1 MSRLSHVCTSRPEN
15 AGRGQSTA
23 SALPSPIK
31 PHKVGGNYKG
41 TGGGYDGAIYA
52 TVPPGPDTKK
62 RTQHIHIQEDP
73 DQPSTAVS
81 KISDVKIITKLLGY
95 IWPADKPGIRYRV
108 VGAFGL
114 LLAAKL
120 SNVAV
125 PFIFKYG
132 IDVLSGDTPVLL
144 STLSPTSMAVTSM
157 LLYGACRAAT
167 SGLNE
172 LRNAVFA
179 RAAHSSIR
187 QVGVAVFR
195 HVLSLDLSYHLDRRT
210 GAVGKAIDRGAR
222 AIQFVLTALVFNL
235 LPTTL
240 EVCLVTGILYYKYG
254 LECSLIALSCIS
266 VYTAFTFAVTRWRT
280 NFRREMNRA
289 DSLAGSHATDAMINY
304 ETVKYFGNEAHETKI
319 YDGLQGNF
327 EAASIKTA
335 TSLAALNFGQVAIFS
350 TGLAATMALVAGQIA
365 PPSAVA
371 DAATSALSALSASGL
386 TVGDLVL
393 VNGLLFQLSVPLNF
407 LGSVYREIRQS
418 LIDMSTMFRLME
430 VKPNIQTLPGAPQ
443 LIVDKSTA
451 SLEFR
456 DVCFTYLKD
465 AESRK
470 LLCDNLSFKI
480 EPGQRVAVVGG
491 SGSGKSTL
499 VRLLY
504 RFYDVDSGSIL
515 IGGQDIRKVDLASL
529 RQAIAD
535 TVLFH
540 NTIFYN
546 LKYGNLR
553 ASDEEVYEAAR
564 LADLDHAIRHMPLGY
579 QTPTLPGAPQ
589 LIVDKST
596 ASLEFR
602 DVCFTYLKDA
612 ESRKLLCDN
621 LSFKIEPGQRVAV
634 VGGSGSG
641 KSTLV
646 RLLYRFYDVD
656 SGSILIG
663 GQDIRKVDLASLR
676 QAIAVI
682 PQDTVLF
689 HNTIF
694 YNLKYGNL
702 RASDE
707 EVYEAAR
714 LADLD
719 HAIRHMPLG
728 YQTPVGERGLKLSG
742 GEKQRVA
749 IARALLKRSPILVYD
764 EATSSLDTITEHTI
778 LRRLAAATPGLTSLV
793 IAHRLST
800 IVDSDLIL
808 VLHNGRIQER
818 GDHQSLLSTPGSYYG
833 QLWRQQLTGNVNGE
847 ATESGRR

>member
-1 MSRLSHVCTSRPEN
+1 MTSLIFLHICRSPLVFSRCIFHQAANISANRTISVHSKALS
-15 AGRGQSTA
+15 A
-23 SALPSPIK
+23 SFRS
-31 PHKVGGNYKG
+31 
-41 TGGGYDGAIYA
+41 IY
-52 TVPPGPDTKK
+52 
-62 RTQHIHIQEDP
+62 RNQHIHIQEDP
-73 DQPSTAVS
+73 DQTSTAVS
-81 KISDVKIITKLLGY
+81 KISDVKIISKLLGY

-108 VGAFGL
+108 VGAFSL

-125 PFIFKYG
+125 PFVFKYG

-240 EVCLVTGILYYKYG
+240 EVGLVTGILYYKYG

-350 TGLAATMALVAGQIA
+350 TGLAATMALVAGQIV

-430 VKPNIQTLPGAPQ
+430 VKPNIQ
-443 LIVDKSTA
+443 
-451 SLEFR
+451 
-456 DVCFTYLKD
+456 
-465 AESRK
+465 
-470 LLCDNLSFKI
+470 
-480 EPGQRVAVVGG
+480 
-491 SGSGKSTL
+491 
-499 VRLLY
+499 
-504 RFYDVDSGSIL
+504 
-515 IGGQDIRKVDLASL
+515 
-529 RQAIAD
+529 
-535 TVLFH
+535 
-540 NTIFYN
+540 
-546 LKYGNLR
+546 
-553 ASDEEVYEAAR
+553 
-564 LADLDHAIRHMPLGY
+564 
-579 QTPTLPGAPQ
+579 TLPGAPQ

-833 QLWRQQLTGNVNGE
+833 QLWRQQLTGNANGE
-847 ATESGRR
+847 ATESRGR

>member
-1 MSRLSHVCTSRPEN
+1 MAFSAFLHIGRSPPLVLSRQFFRQTTNICAKRKILVHSKALSVSFR
-15 AGRGQSTA
+15 
-23 SALPSPIK
+23 
-31 PHKVGGNYKG
+31 
-41 TGGGYDGAIYA
+41 
-52 TVPPGPDTKK
+52 TVY
-62 RTQHIHIQEDP
+62 RAQHIHIQEDP
-73 DQPSTAVS
+73 DVPAKVQT

-108 VGAFGL
+108 VGAFSL

-125 PFIFKYG
+125 PFVFKYG

-187 QVGVAVFR
+187 QVGVAVFK

-304 ETVKYFGNEAHETKI
+304 ETVKYFGNEDHETKI

-335 TSLAALNFGQVAIFS
+335 ISLAALNFGQVAIFS

-365 PPSAVA
+365 PASAA
-371 DAATSALSALSASGL
+371 SALSALSASGL

-430 VKPNIQTLPGAPQ
+430 VKPSIQSLPGAPK
-443 LIVDKSTA
+443 LIVDKNTA

-465 AESRK
+465 AETQK
-470 LLCDNLSFKI
+470 LLCDNLSFKV

-504 RFYDVDSGSIL
+504 RFYDVDSGQIL
-515 IGGQDIRKVDLASL
+515 I
-529 RQAIAD
+529 
-535 TVLFH
+535 
-540 NTIFYN
+540 N
-546 LKYGNLR
+546 
-553 ASDEEVYEAAR
+553 
-564 LADLDHAIRHMPLGY
+564 
-579 QTPTLPGAPQ
+579 
-589 LIVDKST
+589 
-596 ASLEFR
+596 
-602 DVCFTYLKDA
+602 
-612 ESRKLLCDN
+612 
-621 LSFKIEPGQRVAV
+621 
-634 VGGSGSG
+634 
-641 KSTLV
+641 
-646 RLLYRFYDVD
+646 
-656 SGSILIG
+656 

-702 RASDE
+702 NTSDE

-833 QLWRQQLTGNVNGE
+833 QLWHQQLTGNVKGE
-847 ATESGRR
+847 ATESGGR

>member
-1 MSRLSHVCTSRPEN
+1 MP
-15 AGRGQSTA
+15 A
-23 SALPSPIK
+23 
-31 PHKVGGNYKG
+31 KVQ
-41 TGGGYDGAIYA
+41 T
-52 TVPPGPDTKK
+52 
-62 RTQHIHIQEDP
+62 
-73 DQPSTAVS
+73 

-108 VGAFGL
+108 VSAFSL

-125 PFIFKYG
+125 PFVFKYG

-187 QVGVAVFR
+187 QVGVAVFK

-304 ETVKYFGNEAHETKI
+304 ETVKYFGNEDHETKI

-335 TSLAALNFGQVAIFS
+335 ISLAALNFGQVAIFS

-365 PPSAVA
+365 PASAA
-371 DAATSALSALSASGL
+371 SALSALSASGL

-430 VKPNIQTLPGAPQ
+430 VKPSIQSLPGAPK
-443 LIVDKSTA
+443 LIVDKNTA

-465 AESRK
+465 AETQK
-470 LLCDNLSFKI
+470 LLCDNLSFKV

-504 RFYDVDSGSIL
+504 RFYDVDSGQIL
-515 IGGQDIRKVDLASL
+515 I
-529 RQAIAD
+529 
-535 TVLFH
+535 
-540 NTIFYN
+540 N
-546 LKYGNLR
+546 
-553 ASDEEVYEAAR
+553 
-564 LADLDHAIRHMPLGY
+564 
-579 QTPTLPGAPQ
+579 
-589 LIVDKST
+589 
-596 ASLEFR
+596 
-602 DVCFTYLKDA
+602 
-612 ESRKLLCDN
+612 
-621 LSFKIEPGQRVAV
+621 
-634 VGGSGSG
+634 
-641 KSTLV
+641 
-646 RLLYRFYDVD
+646 
-656 SGSILIG
+656 

-702 RASDE
+702 NTSDE

-833 QLWRQQLTGNVNGE
+833 QLWHQQLTGNVKGE
-847 ATESGRR
+847 ATESGGR

>member
-1 MSRLSHVCTSRPEN
+1 MT
-15 AGRGQSTA
+15 GQSTQQSRPAPPLDEGDQGAPTFRVPLVPLLNIVSTANSLWRKA
-23 SALPSPIK
+23 SSLSHFERRNPLA
-31 PHKVGGNYKG
+31 N
-41 TGGGYDGAIYA
+41 
-52 TVPPGPDTKK
+52 
-62 RTQHIHIQEDP
+62 QHIHIQEDP

-81 KISDVKIITKLLGY
+81 KISDVKIISKLLGY

-108 VGAFGL
+108 VGAFSL

-125 PFIFKYG
+125 PFVFKYG

-240 EVCLVTGILYYKYG
+240 EVGLVTGIL
-254 LECSLIALSCIS
+254 
-266 VYTAFTFAVTRWRT
+266 
-280 NFRREMNRA
+280 
-289 DSLAGSHATDAMINY
+289 
-304 ETVKYFGNEAHETKI
+304 YFGNEAHETKI

-430 VKPNIQTLPGAPQ
+430 VKPNIQSLPGAPQ

-553 ASDEEVYEAAR
+553 A
-564 LADLDHAIRHMPLGY
+564 
-579 QTPTLPGAPQ
+579 T
-589 LIVDKST
+589 
-596 ASLEFR
+596 
-602 DVCFTYLKDA
+602 
-612 ESRKLLCDN
+612 
-621 LSFKIEPGQRVAV
+621 
-634 VGGSGSG
+634 
-641 KSTLV
+641 
-646 RLLYRFYDVD
+646 
-656 SGSILIG
+656 
-663 GQDIRKVDLASLR
+663 
-676 QAIAVI
+676 
-682 PQDTVLF
+682 
-689 HNTIF
+689 
-694 YNLKYGNL
+694 
-702 RASDE
+702 DE

-764 EATSSLDTITEHTI
+764 EATSSLDTITEHVT
-778 LRRLAAATPGLTSLV
+778 TPGLTSLV

-833 QLWRQQLTGNVNGE
+833 QLWRQQLTGNANGE
-847 ATESGRR
+847 ATESRGR

>member
-1 MSRLSHVCTSRPEN
+1 M
-15 AGRGQSTA
+15 
-23 SALPSPIK
+23 
-31 PHKVGGNYKG
+31 
-41 TGGGYDGAIYA
+41 
-52 TVPPGPDTKK
+52 
-62 RTQHIHIQEDP
+62 
-73 DQPSTAVS
+73 

-108 VGAFGL
+108 VGAFSL

-125 PFIFKYG
+125 PFVFKYG

-187 QVGVAVFR
+187 QVGVAVFK

-304 ETVKYFGNEAHETKI
+304 ETVKYFGNEDHETRI

-335 TSLAALNFGQVAIFS
+335 ISLAALNFGQVAIFS

-365 PPSAVA
+365 PASAA
-371 DAATSALSALSASGL
+371 SALSALSASGL

-430 VKPNIQTLPGAPQ
+430 VKPSIQSLPGAPK
-443 LIVDKSTA
+443 LIVDKNTA

-465 AESRK
+465 AETQK
-470 LLCDNLSFKI
+470 LLCDNLSFK
-480 EPGQRVAVVGG
+480 RVAVVGG

-504 RFYDVDSGSIL
+504 RFYDVDSGQIL
-515 IGGQDIRKVDLASL
+515 INGQDIRKVDLASL

-546 LKYGNLR
+546 LKYGNL
-553 ASDEEVYEAAR
+553 
-564 LADLDHAIRHMPLGY
+564 
-579 QTPTLPGAPQ
+579 
-589 LIVDKST
+589 
-596 ASLEFR
+596 
-602 DVCFTYLKDA
+602 
-612 ESRKLLCDN
+612 
-621 LSFKIEPGQRVAV
+621 
-634 VGGSGSG
+634 
-641 KSTLV
+641 
-646 RLLYRFYDVD
+646 
-656 SGSILIG
+656 
-663 GQDIRKVDLASLR
+663 
-676 QAIAVI
+676 
-682 PQDTVLF
+682 
-689 HNTIF
+689 NT
-694 YNLKYGNL
+694 
-702 RASDE
+702 SDE

-833 QLWRQQLTGNVNGE
+833 QLWHQQLTGNVKGE
-847 ATESGRR
+847 ATESGGR